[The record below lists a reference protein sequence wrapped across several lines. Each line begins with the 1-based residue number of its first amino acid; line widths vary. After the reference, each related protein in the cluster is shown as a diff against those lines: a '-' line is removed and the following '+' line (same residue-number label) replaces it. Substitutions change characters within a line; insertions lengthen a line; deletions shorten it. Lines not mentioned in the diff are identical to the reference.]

1 MDYDYGKAF
10 RVIRAAF
17 GLKQAQLADRMHVTA
32 SHLSL
37 IEAGER
43 QPSVRVINAFADA
56 VGVPPPLISLL
67 ASRPEDVESGADKN
81 ITDLAQMLLRVLV
94 SAKKDPQRPLELG
107 G

>member
-17 GLKQAQLADRMHVTA
+17 GLKQAQLADRVHITA

-37 IEAGER
+37 IESGER
-43 QPSVRVINAFADA
+43 QPSLRVINAFANA

-67 ASRPEDVESGADKN
+67 ASRPEDVNSHSDKN
-81 ITDLAQMLLRVLV
+81 ITDLSHMLLRVLV
-94 SAKKDPQRPLELG
+94 SAKKDPQRPLDLG
-107 G
+107 S